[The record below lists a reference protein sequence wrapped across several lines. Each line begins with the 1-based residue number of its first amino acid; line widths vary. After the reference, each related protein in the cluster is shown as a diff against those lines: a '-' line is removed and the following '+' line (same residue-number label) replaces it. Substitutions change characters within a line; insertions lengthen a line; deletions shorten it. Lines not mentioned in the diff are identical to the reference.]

1 MCRYADIA
9 STESRPNSDPD
20 SVPDSAPENASLGK
34 DNPKVPPDPP
44 ADPPGE
50 DRSLTAR
57 LLLAFGSVALVV
69 AMSAAGTALVS
80 SVWASVGVLAAGGL
94 LAGWL
99 AVHAA
104 RRIGDAARRLRQA
117 ARALQ
122 SGDEVPPLPS
132 DGMLGAVGTRLQQL
146 SAEGTHGARR
156 LRALTQLMNQTSS
169 EDDVE
174 TAFRTFLGQV
184 RDVTEAKYAALS
196 IFDDDGEIEEFFTLG
211 ISEEQKEKIG
221 HLPEGKGLLG
231 HIHEEQETLRLADMS
246 RHPESVGFPDG
257 HPPMESLL
265 AVPITYQGQPLGNL
279 YLSEKKEAVAFDA
292 ADERFVESAAEAAAV
307 LINEKRSRLE
317 NERIRRALRE
327 ETTAIA
333 DVLKQL
339 AGGDLTVDIPQESE
353 DDDIARVWARLDETI
368 GSLRSLI
375 QQVTEAS
382 REISAASTQISDTA
396 DEMSAGAEEQ
406 SVQTEEVAS
415 AMEEMSQTILS
426 NAETVEKTSRRAEGT
441 QRTARENGE
450 VLYQTIE
457 KMEEIGKVVQQSTET
472 LDQLSDSSEEIGAIV
487 ETIDDIADQ
496 TNLLAL
502 NAAIEAARAGEHGDG
517 FAVVAEEV
525 RDLAERTS
533 QATEQIREMI
543 HSVQTETER
552 AVEAMSEGH
561 EEVERGIELA
571 DQAGEALDEMIT
583 DIQGVAD
590 DIDQIS
596 AATQE
601 QSTTSEQIS
610 QSINEISTV
619 TTRNAQGAT
628 EIAQSTAI
636 LTGLSDRLV
645 NTVDQFT
652 LKENAVGSSGREDDI
667 AEPEAKPV

>member
-1 MCRYADIA
+1 MCRYADLA
-9 STESRPNSDPD
+9 STESP
-20 SVPDSAPENASLGK
+20 PDSAPENASSGT
-34 DNPKVPPDPP
+34 DTPKVSPDPP
-44 ADPPGE
+44 ASRSGE
-50 DRSLTAR
+50 DRSLTIR

-80 SVWASVGVLAAGGL
+80 SVWASVGILAAGGL

-104 RRIGDAARRLRQA
+104 RRVGDAARRLRQA

-122 SGDEVPPLPS
+122 SGEEVPPLPS
-132 DGMLGAVGTRLQQL
+132 DGMLGAVGARLQQL
-146 SAEGTHGARR
+146 SGEGTHGARR
-156 LRALTQLMNQTSS
+156 LRALTQLMNRTSS

-211 ISEEQKEKIG
+211 MTEAQKDKID

-231 HIHEEQETLRLADMS
+231 HIHDTQETLRLADMS

-279 YLSEKKEAVAFDA
+279 YLSEKKEVTAFDA

-317 NERIRRALRE
+317 NERIRQALRE

-333 DVLKQL
+333 DVLEQL
-339 AGGDLTVDIPQESE
+339 AEGDLTVDIPDDSG
-353 DDDIARVWARLDETI
+353 DDDIARVWTRLDETI
-368 GSLRSLI
+368 DSLRGLI
-375 QQVTEAS
+375 RQVTEAS
-382 REISAASTQISDTA
+382 REIASASTQISDTA

-426 NAETVEKTSRRAEGT
+426 NAETVEHTSQRAEKT
-441 QRTARENGE
+441 QRAARENGE
-450 VLYQTIE
+450 VLYRTIE
-457 KMEEIGKVVQQSTET
+457 KMEEIGEVVRRSTET
-472 LDQLSDSSEEIGAIV
+472 IDELSESSEEIGAIV
-487 ETIDDIADQ
+487 ETIDDIADR

-533 QATEQIREMI
+533 QATERISEMI
-543 HSVQTETER
+543 RSVQTETQR
-552 AVEAMSEGH
+552 AVQAMSEGQ

-571 DQAGEALDEMIT
+571 DRAGEALDEMIT

-619 TTRNAQGAT
+619 TTRNARGAT
-628 EIAQSTAI
+628 EIAQSTDT
-636 LTGLSDRLV
+636 LNGLSDRLV
-645 NTVDQFT
+645 DTVDQFT
-652 LKENAVGSSGREDDI
+652 LAENGESTFVLEDDS
-667 AEPEAKPV
+667 AEREAQPV

>member
-1 MCRYADIA
+1 MCRYADLA
-9 STESRPNSDPD
+9 STESP
-20 SVPDSAPENASLGK
+20 PDSAPENASSGT
-34 DNPKVPPDPP
+34 DNPKVAPDPP
-44 ADPPGE
+44 AGRSGE

-69 AMSAAGTALVS
+69 AMSAAGIALVS
-80 SVWASVGVLAAGGL
+80 SVWASVGILAAGGL
-94 LAGWL
+94 LAGWF
-99 AVHAA
+99 AVHVA
-104 RRIGDAARRLRQA
+104 RRVGGATRRLGQA
-117 ARALQ
+117 ARALR
-122 SGDEVPPLPS
+122 SGDEVPSLPS
-132 DGMLGAVGTRLQQL
+132 DGMLGAVGAPLQQL
-146 SAEGTHGARR
+146 SAEGGHGAGR
-156 LRALTQLMNQTSS
+156 LRALTQLMNRTSS

-211 ISEEQKEKIG
+211 MTEAQKDKID
-221 HLPEGKGLLG
+221 HLPEGEGLLG
-231 HIHEEQETLRLADMS
+231 YIHDTQETLRLPDMS
-246 RHPESVGFPDG
+246 QHPESVGFPDG

-279 YLSEKKEAVAFDA
+279 YLSEKKEVTAFDA

-333 DVLKQL
+333 DVLEQL
-339 AGGDLTVDIPQESE
+339 AEGDLTVDIPDDSG
-353 DDDIARVWARLDETI
+353 DDDIARVWNRLDETI
-368 GSLRSLI
+368 DSLRGLI
-375 QQVTEAS
+375 RQVTEAS

-406 SVQTEEVAS
+406 SAQTEEVAS

-426 NAETVEKTSRRAEGT
+426 NAETVENTSRRAERT

-450 VLYQTIE
+450 VVYQTIE
-457 KMEEIGKVVQQSTET
+457 KMEEIGRVVQQSTET
-472 LDQLSDSSEEIGAIV
+472 IDELSASSEEIGAIV

-552 AVEAMSEGH
+552 AVQAMNEGH

-571 DQAGEALDEMIT
+571 DQAGEALDDMMT
-583 DIQGVAD
+583 DIQEVAD
-590 DIDQIS
+590 DVDQIS

-619 TTRNAQGAT
+619 TTRNARGAT
-628 EIAQSTAI
+628 EIAQSTDT

-645 NTVDQFT
+645 DTIDQFT
-652 LKENAVGSSGREDDI
+652 LKENVGRASVLEDDS
-667 AEPEAKPV
+667 AERAAKPV